1 MYIVSFVI
9 GLIIV
14 VSSIFLIRYEF
25 NKAVRNQALLLE
37 QSKLYKN
44 SDLFNM
50 LESLQTSID
59 EMNRAFYDIASDLEG
74 KYSIH
79 EKEIE
84 MINQMLETLK
94 KQVVSSNLG
103 SEISKNISRDITKE
117 VSNEIKININ
127 QMNKKLAATAE
138 LSADVKTYS
147 NQVKEDIYIQKK
159 EKEKNQNTKEQEL
172 IDQVIEMRSRGK
184 TLAQIAKELG
194 IGMGEIQ
201 LLLSL
206 KK

>member
-1 MYIVSFVI
+1 
-9 GLIIV
+9 
-14 VSSIFLIRYEF
+14 
-25 NKAVRNQALLLE
+25 
-37 QSKLYKN
+37 
-44 SDLFNM
+44 M

-74 KYSIH
+74 KYSMH

-84 MINQMLETLK
+84 LINQMLETLK
-94 KQVVSSNLG
+94 KQVVSGNLG
-103 SEISKNISRDITKE
+103 SEISKNSSRDSTKI
-117 VSNEIKININ
+117 VSNEIKTNIN
-127 QMNKKLAATAE
+127 QMNKKLEAAAG
-138 LSADVKTYS
+138 LSDGVKRYD
-147 NQVKEDIYIQKK
+147 NQVKEDIYDQRY
-159 EKEKNQNTKEQEL
+159 EKDVTPNIKEQEL

>member
-14 VSSIFLIRYEF
+14 VSSIFLIQYEF
-25 NKAVRNQALLLE
+25 NIAVRNQALLLE

-44 SDLFNM
+44 SDLFDM

-84 MINQMLETLK
+84 LINQMLETLK
-94 KQVVSSNLG
+94 KQVVSGNLG
-103 SEISKNISRDITKE
+103 SEISKSSSRDSTK
-117 VSNEIKININ
+117 VISNEIKTNIN
-127 QMNKKLAATAE
+127 QMNKKLEAASGLSAE
-138 LSADVKTYS
+138 LKRSG
-147 NQVKEDIYIQKK
+147 NQVKEDVY
-159 EKEKNQNTKEQEL
+159 NQNYEKDVNPNIKEQEL